1 MLSRSAQPQGVQRS
15 ARPGYEKRD
24 VNAKWIFGIVVFLA
38 AVGLLMHF
46 CLAGM
51 MQRLGRTPT
60 PRDSYAGAHR
70 LSPATAELNTNV
82 PHLQL
87 SPPAELKQ
95 FRAREDAELNSYG
108 WIDRSSGIVRVPID
122 RAMELVL
129 QRGLPT
135 RSGSNGDQ
143 TGPSSWELQQ
153 QRVPVLQPAQPPRA
167 Q

>member
-1 MLSRSAQPQGVQRS
+1 MFGRSAQPQGSQRLPGS
-15 ARPGYEKRD
+15 GYEQRD
-24 VNAKWIFGIVVFLA
+24 VSAKWIFGIVAFLVA
-38 AVGLLMHF
+38 AGLVMHF

-60 PRDSYAGAHR
+60 PQDAFAGAQR
-70 LSPATAELNTNV
+70 SSASVAELNTNV

-87 SPPAELKQ
+87 SPPRDLEQ
-95 FRAREDAELNSYG
+95 FRAREEAELNSYG
-108 WIDRSSGIVRVPID
+108 WIDRTAGVVRVPIE

-143 TGPSSWELQQ
+143 TGPSSFELQQ
-153 QRVPVLQPAQPPRA
+153 QRVPAPQGTK
-167 Q
+167 